1 MMRGACGKFAAILGA
16 KTLILMPK
24 LKQVVIQYKMW
35 NDVMLWLTQ
44 MMCYNV
50 YIPLLI
56 RQMNDVKENLNC
68 TIFDVIDPTIIFCE

>member
-16 KTLILMPK
+16 KTLFLMPK
-24 LKQVVIQYKMW
+24 LKQVVTQYKMW

-56 RQMNDVKENLNC
+56 RQMNDVKENLNR